1 MNRHDISTGG
11 MKVPFIAT
19 GAAIVGSGA
28 AALNAAVHLKRFG
41 VEDLVVI
48 TEKLGAGTSANS
60 GSDKQTYYR
69 LNPTDPSESVLAMAE
84 DLFRGG
90 CMHGDIA
97 LVEAALSLQE
107 FYHLVEIGVPFPHNR
122 YGEYVGYRTD
132 HDIRSRAIS
141 AGPRTSILMYE
152 KLLGEAALLSIPIL
166 NNTEIIQILTVN
178 RQGPAC
184 IGLLAIDREAVE
196 AEHFGLVLI
205 KANYVVF
212 GTGGPGALYEDS
224 VYPTSQIG
232 SLGIALQAGA
242 IAQNLTESQF
252 GIASR
257 DYRWNL
263 SGSYQQVLPRYFSTA
278 PDGSD
283 EREFLNNQFPSAE
296 RLLRAQFLKGYEW
309 PFDVRTIADYG
320 SSTIDLLVY
329 HETSVLNRRV
339 FLDFRT
345 NPSAINP
352 FSLSELPL
360 LARDY
365 LEKSDALG
373 DTPVQRLQALNAPAC
388 DLFLEKGVDLRREP
402 LEIAVCHQHCNG
414 GLAGS
419 IWWES
424 NVKNFFPVGECNG
437 SHGVYRPGGS
447 ALNAGQVGSLRAA
460 QCIAHRSATENPLS
474 AGQFLSHATPHLEA
488 ALTYFKSLTE
498 KAPPPAD
505 ERKIIQQR
513 MSNTLGIVRN
523 SLAIDTALAENS
535 KMISKHQAAGIAG
548 RTQLLTHLKN
558 GDLLITERAFLHST
572 KTLLAALQSGR
583 GGYLLGT
590 AQEMMSTNAGAA
602 GEASSRSPE
611 GQLTDTIIQVFH
623 DETGTV
629 HTRPVK
635 VRPIP
640 ERSDWFEQV
649 WREYRSGDY
658 FKH

>member
-1 MNRHDISTGG
+1 MHRQEISTGG
-11 MKVPFIAT
+11 IKVPFIAT
-19 GAAIVGSGA
+19 EAAIVGSGA

-41 VEDLVVI
+41 VEDLVVV
-48 TEKLGAGTSANS
+48 TEQLGAGTSANS

-69 LNPTDPSESVLAMAE
+69 LNPTDSSESVLAMAE

-132 HDIRSRAIS
+132 HDVRSRATS

-152 KLLGEAALLSIPIL
+152 KLLGEANLLSIPIL
-166 NNTEIIQILTVN
+166 DGIEVIQILTVHH
-178 RQGPAC
+178 QGSAC

-196 AEHFGLVLI
+196 EERFGIVLI

-232 SLGIALQAGA
+232 SLGMALRAGA
-242 IAQNLTESQF
+242 VAQNLTESQF
-252 GIASR
+252 GMASR
-257 DYRWNL
+257 DLRWNL

-278 PDGSD
+278 PDSSD
-283 EREFLNNQFPSAE
+283 EREFLSDHFPSAE
-296 RLLRAQFLKGYEW
+296 LLRSQFLKGYEW
-309 PFDVRTIADYG
+309 PFDVQKITDYG

-329 HETSVLNRRV
+329 YETRVLNRRV
-339 FLDFRT
+339 FLDFSA
-345 NPSAINP
+345 NPSAMHP
-352 FSLSELPL
+352 FSLSELPIL
-360 LARDY
+360 VRDY

-373 DTPVQRLQALNAPAC
+373 DTPIQRLQTMNAPAYE
-388 DLFLEKGVDLRREP
+388 LFLEKGVDLRREP

-437 SHGVYRPGGS
+437 SHGIYRPGGS

-460 QCIAHRSATENPLS
+460 QCIAHRSATENLLS
-474 AGQFLSHATPHLEA
+474 VSQFLSHATPLLEA
-488 ALTYFKSLTE
+488 ALTYFNSLTE
-498 KAPPPAD
+498 KAPLLVD
-505 ERKIIQQR
+505 ERLKIQQR

-523 SLAIDTALAENS
+523 SVVVDTAIAENS
-535 KMISKHQAAGIAG
+535 EMINNHHAAGIAG
-548 RTQLLTHLKN
+548 RKQLLTHLKN
-558 GDLLITERAFLHST
+558 EDLLITERAFLHSA
-572 KTLLAALQSGR
+572 KTLLAALQGGR

-590 AQEMMSTNAGAA
+590 AQEIVSPNAGGADEA
-602 GEASSRSPE
+602 TPRSGE
-611 GQLTDTIIQVFH
+611 GDLTDTIIQVFL
-623 DETGTV
+623 DETGTA
-629 HTRPVK
+629 HTQLVK

-640 ERSDWFEQV
+640 ERPDWFERV
-649 WREYRSGDY
+649 WREYRSGIY
-658 FKH
+658 FNH